1 MENLINIGTII
12 GTHHLLGSVK
22 MNSIFMETDL
32 IIGEK
37 VLLEKED
44 KRKLLTIKNI
54 KRLNEKK
61 LIVDFEEI
69 GNIDQAKELNG
80 FQMKIRRDL
89 LPEKNEDEFY
99 IKDLLGVE
107 VFSNN
112 EKIGE
117 FIFWALNETDE
128 METAAHDILII
139 EDIVSKKEVMIPLV
153 DEFVKKIDF
162 KNNRIEVELI
172 EGMRE

>member
-22 MNSIFMETDL
+22 MNSIFAETEL
-32 IIGEK
+32 IIGER

-107 VFSNN
+107 VFSDN

-117 FIFWALNETDE
+117 ITDV
-128 METAAHDILII
+128 METAAHDII
-139 EDIVSKKEVMIPLV
+139 EDIVTKKEVMIPLV

>member
-1 MENLINIGTII
+1 
-12 GTHHLLGSVK
+12 
-22 MNSIFMETDL
+22 
-32 IIGEK
+32 
-37 VLLEKED
+37 
-44 KRKLLTIKNI
+44 
-54 KRLNEKK
+54 
-61 LIVDFEEI
+61 
-69 GNIDQAKELNG
+69 
-80 FQMKIRRDL
+80 MK
-89 LPEKNEDEFY
+89 DEFY

-117 FIFWALNETDE
+117 ITDV

-139 EDIVSKKEVMIPLV
+139 EDVVSKKEIMVPLV

>member
-22 MNSIFMETDL
+22 MNSIFAETEL
-32 IIGEK
+32 IIGER

-54 KRLNEKK
+54 KRLNDKK

-107 VFSNN
+107 VFSDN

-117 FIFWALNETDE
+117 VTDV
-128 METAAHDILII
+128 MDTAAPNILII